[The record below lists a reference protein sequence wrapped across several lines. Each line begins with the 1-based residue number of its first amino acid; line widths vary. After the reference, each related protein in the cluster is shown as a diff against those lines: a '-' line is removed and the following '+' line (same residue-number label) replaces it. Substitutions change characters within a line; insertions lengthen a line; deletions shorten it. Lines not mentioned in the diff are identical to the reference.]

1 MYENI
6 IDDSD
11 DEDVQLKLRN
21 KSSSLL
27 PTHSRGS
34 SHINAMTLFAY
45 QGDTTKGDAF
55 ASAFSNMQINKEDW
69 HTRAILGLYLVHLG
83 EQVEGTNLLETAI
96 KQSQRNPEILY
107 FKALAVLQED
117 DTEQAISLLEE
128 AVALEQ
134 YYQQFI
140 VLDPDL
146 KRLQDDPRFIAL
158 LPTIEQ

>member
-55 ASAFSNMQINKEDW
+55 ASAFSNMQINKDEIQNTANF
-69 HTRAILGLYLVHLG
+69 HR
-83 EQVEGTNLLETAI
+83 QVTQSSHYSQT
-96 KQSQRNPEILY
+96 QSQQSPQSQGSSNGSMTAKIFANINSNLDNEL
-107 FKALAVLQED
+107 D
-117 DTEQAISLLEE
+117 EE
-128 AVALEQ
+128 MQKNEVERTAS
-134 YYQQFI
+134 
-140 VLDPDL
+140 
-146 KRLQDDPRFIAL
+146 
-158 LPTIEQ
+158 